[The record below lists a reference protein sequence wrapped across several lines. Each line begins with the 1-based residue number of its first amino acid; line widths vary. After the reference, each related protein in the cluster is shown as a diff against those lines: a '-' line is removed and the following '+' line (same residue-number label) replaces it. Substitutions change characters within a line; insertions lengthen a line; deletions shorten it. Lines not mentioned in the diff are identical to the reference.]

1 MYAAGILTDETRV
14 ELVDGVLIEMN
25 APSPRHSLVV
35 QRLSEHFVP
44 PSIGR
49 FAVRVQDA
57 HITPD
62 GGFRLPDLMVIP
74 AGGHDRLPERAL
86 LVVEVS
92 YSSRA
97 RDLGKVGAYA
107 TAGVQEYWIVDVDR
121 DEVLVH
127 RSPAA
132 AAYASAE
139 RFAAGDHIQPLVDL
153 PAVDVAAL
161 LAR

>member
-1 MYAAGILTDETRV
+1 MYAAGILTAETRV
-14 ELVDGVLIEMN
+14 ELVHGVLIEMSP
-25 APSPRHSLVV
+25 PSPRHSLVV
-35 QRLSEHFVP
+35 QRLTEHFVP
-44 PSIGR
+44 PSTGT

-57 HITPD
+57 HITPH

-74 AGGHDRLPERAL
+74 AGPHDRLPEQAL
-86 LVVEVS
+86 LIVEVA

-97 RDLGKVGAYA
+97 RDLGKIGEYA
-107 TAGVQEYWIVDVDR
+107 AAGVAEYWIIDVDH

-127 RSPAA
+127 RSPGGDG
-132 AAYASAE
+132 YASVE
-139 RFAAGDHIQPLVDL
+139 SFVHGDRVTPLVDL

>member
-1 MYAAGILTDETRV
+1 MYAAGILTAETRV

-25 APSPRHSLVV
+25 PPSPRHSSVV
-35 QRLSEHFVP
+35 QRLTEHFVP
-44 PSIGR
+44 PSIGS

-74 AGGHDRLPERAL
+74 AGPHDRLPEQAL
-86 LVVEVS
+86 LIVEVA

-97 RDLGKVGAYA
+97 RDLGKAAAYA
-107 TAGVQEYWIVDVDR
+107 TAGVPEYWIVDVDR

-127 RSPAA
+127 RSPAGTV
-132 AAYASAE
+132 YENVE
-139 RFAAGDHIQPLVDL
+139 RFAAGDQIKPLVDL
-153 PAVDVAAL
+153 PAVDVTAL